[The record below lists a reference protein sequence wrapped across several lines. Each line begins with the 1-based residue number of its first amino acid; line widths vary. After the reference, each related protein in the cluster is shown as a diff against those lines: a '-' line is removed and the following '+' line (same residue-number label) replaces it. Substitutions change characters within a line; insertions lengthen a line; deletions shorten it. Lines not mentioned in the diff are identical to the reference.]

1 MSRGLLTANFT
12 LGENDFRR
20 KAFPRFAEDAMQQVS
35 NQHPFTQ
42 SSVNDKTCPART
54 YTHTH
59 TYTHVC
65 IFMCIYLYACTHIC
79 EAECQQEVQHGS
91 YTIRMLY

>member
-59 TYTHVC
+59 IYTCMYIYVYIFVC
-65 IFMCIYLYACTHIC
+65 MHAHL
-79 EAECQQEVQHGS
+79 
-91 YTIRMLY
+91 